1 MGNIDSFSIRDTY
14 ILISFIDCWL
24 GVGKSTHMA
33 FIQHYLSTQSSWL
46 ETEQQTKSLSSWM
59 LGGIKLLVKWNSKW
73 LISSS
78 EGKNFVFFYG
88 KLHWAVIRRKKNR
101 HLILRATVKNKWRPM
116 TDSWWGLVET
126 NTILYSNYPS
136 IKNKLK
142 KNRW

>member
-24 GVGKSTHMA
+24 GVGKSIHLA
-33 FIQHYLSTQSSWL
+33 FIQHYLSTHIRQSSRL

-78 EGKNFVFFYG
+78 EGKNLVFFYG
-88 KLHWAVIRRKKNR
+88 KLHWTVIRRKKNR
-101 HLILRATVKNKWRPM
+101 HLILRAIVKNKWRPM

-126 NTILYSNYPS
+126 NTIL
-136 IKNKLK
+136 
-142 KNRW
+142 